1 MLNIE
6 SLISR
11 IKTGDSSAQWELRGL
26 VQKIIKPEI
35 KRFSNLPESPED
47 LVAETTDK
55 IYSIIMRKSSTGELK
70 ITHSYLRKIAHNL
83 LIKKYN
89 KQKKSEPIKEG
100 IIDSRAPAP
109 GGKEYY
115 GPDIDIWYSKLPEE
129 ERQGIERAVN
139 LVYKIYAFKKDYS
152 LKKKARGPGFSKKIL
167 ERDGWRAVLDSFKK
181 LDKDIAK
188 KFDIQTRY
196 YLWKANAE
204 LSTYIRVPPLSEEEK
219 LTYSE
224 TEKNPLIKQILEIY
238 EKIYRLYLYAAI
250 ETAFYLR
257 IEDYL
262 SNDFFGKPNRSK
274 PMTLPEG
281 AQIIIEMAPDEI
293 GPFEAFEKLP
303 KLRIT
308 PPRLLYDV
316 LTRYFRRGKEA
327 DAEKIRFILY
337 YLRLYHNN
345 EKSYLFHKIP
355 TDWDKFKKYFKMLRI
370 GSYKPLDFPDFYD
383 RLVNRIIT
391 MSFPGV
397 RPEELLDRSR
407 SIKRLKT
414 ICLDDIV
421 FESVSKGMPR
431 SERNKILK
439 SISEI
444 EKAQD
449 GGRNCIKG

>member
-70 ITHSYLRKIAHNL
+70 ITHSYLRKVAHNL

-89 KQKKSEPIKEG
+89 NHKKFEPIKEG
-100 IIDSRAPAP
+100 IIDSRTPAP
-109 GGKEYY
+109 GSKEYY
-115 GPDIDIWYSKLPEE
+115 GPNFNKWYSKLPEE
-129 ERQGIERAVN
+129 ECQGIERAVE
-139 LVYKIYAFKKDYS
+139 LIHKIYEFKRDFR
-152 LKKKARGPGFSKKIL
+152 LKLKNDISYLQKLHRA
-167 ERDGWRAVLDSFKK
+167 DGLKAVLDSFKK
-181 LDKDIAK
+181 IDKD
-188 KFDIQTRY
+188 
-196 YLWKANAE
+196 
-204 LSTYIRVPPLSEEEK
+204 
-219 LTYSE
+219 
-224 TEKNPLIKQILEIY
+224 ILEIY
-238 EKIYRLYLYAAI
+238 QIVMRHAIESGNPELAQLFFKSLSDRERKKLLEIKNDSFLEYVLEAYDMVHHLYLSVVT
-250 ETAFYLR
+250 EVTLYLR

-449 GGRNCIKG
+449 GGGNCIKG